1 VLGVR
6 EGAGAHL
13 QAAEEIVLAERAAIE
28 PSAIAYCWIKYTLFP
43 ADVAAAVNAQHGEYR
58 KSSHSVRED
67 VEACVALIIGSKF
80 GRAAFTG
87 GGAAASAAALEG
99 WLRQEEVEGVRA
111 ATADDIVWAGKS
123 AIEEE
128 GSEGGD
134 SDSSSSSGHK

>member
-13 QAAEEIVLAERAAIE
+13 QDAAESVLAEWAAIE
-28 PSAIAYCWIKYTLFP
+28 PSTIEHSWIKSTLLP
-43 ADVAAAVNAQHGEYR
+43 ADLAAAVNAPHGEYR

-67 VEACVALIIGSKF
+67 VEACVALMSGSEL
-80 GRAAFTG
+80 GRAAFPG

-99 WLRQEEVEGVRA
+99 WLRKEKDEGVRA
-111 ATADDIVWAGKS
+111 ATADDIVWAGKP

-134 SDSSSSSGHK
+134 SDSSSSSGHE